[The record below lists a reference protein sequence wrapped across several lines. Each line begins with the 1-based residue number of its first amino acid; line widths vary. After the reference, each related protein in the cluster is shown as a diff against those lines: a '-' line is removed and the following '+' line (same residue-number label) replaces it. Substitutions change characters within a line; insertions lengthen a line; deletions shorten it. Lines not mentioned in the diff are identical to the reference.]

1 MSAPAPKPKES
12 LQDTLQQVL
21 RILSRHKLVENL
33 IHKQEMPKH
42 ELVETIVHKQ
52 NLTELEKRLEQLYP
66 ADIAFILESLPLD
79 ERLTVWELVRPEIEG
94 DVLLEVSDSVRET
107 LLADMDRE
115 EILAAAE
122 HLDTDE
128 LADLVPDLPQDVM
141 HELMGSLEEEERAE
155 LQSALSYADDQVG
168 SVMDFDMVTI
178 RDDVT
183 LEVVLRYLRRFDELP
198 HHTDKLF
205 VVDNDQRIKGVLPI
219 KKLLI
224 SDPERGVAEV
234 MAHEVV
240 IFRPDED
247 VGDAAQAFERYDL
260 VSAPV
265 VDSTHKVIGR
275 LTVDMMV
282 DVIREESEAEVLS
295 LGGLKEDEDLF
306 SSVWSS
312 AKNRWPWLALNIV
325 TGIIVSRVIG
335 AFEATTAQIVALA
348 ALAPI
353 ISGIGGNS
361 GSQTATIIIR
371 AMALGQVTAASTR
384 RLVAKE
390 FGIAMLNGALWGSV
404 LGTVAWLIYGKLGL
418 GLVMAGA
425 MMLNFQVAAG
435 VGLFVP
441 LLMERFG
448 RDPAYGSSVFLTFMT
463 DGMGNLIFYGLATLF
478 LLNAM

>member
-1 MSAPAPKPKES
+1 
-12 LQDTLQQVL
+12 
-21 RILSRHKLVENL
+21 
-33 IHKQEMPKH
+33 
-42 ELVETIVHKQ
+42 
-52 NLTELEKRLEQLYP
+52 
-66 ADIAFILESLPLD
+66 
-79 ERLTVWELVRPEIEG
+79 
-94 DVLLEVSDSVRET
+94 
-107 LLADMDRE
+107 
-115 EILAAAE
+115 
-122 HLDTDE
+122 
-128 LADLVPDLPQDVM
+128 
-141 HELMGSLEEEERAE
+141 MGSLEEEERAE

-168 SVMDFDMVTI
+168 SMMDFDMVTI

-205 VVDNDQRIKGVLPI
+205 VVDNDQRIKGVLSV
-219 KKLLI
+219 KKLLVT
-224 SDPERGVAEV
+224 DPEAQVADV
-234 MAHEVV
+234 MARDVV

-265 VDSTHKVIGR
+265 VDSTNKVIGR

-295 LGGLKEDEDLF
+295 LSGLKEDEDLF

-335 AFEATTAQIVALA
+335 AFEHTTAQIVALA

-371 AMALGQVTAASTR
+371 AMALGQVNAANTR
-384 RLVAKE
+384 RLVLKE
-390 FGIAMLNGALWGSV
+390 LGIAMCNGLLWGSV
-404 LGTVAWLIYGKLGL
+404 LGIVAWLIYSSPGL
-418 GLVMAGA
+418 GLVMGGA
-425 MMLNFQVAAG
+425 MLLNFQGRRHRRSVRAHPDGPLRARPGLRFQRVPDLHDRRHGQPDLLRTGHTVPAARA
-435 VGLFVP
+435 VIHLFVT
-441 LLMERFG
+441 L
-448 RDPAYGSSVFLTFMT
+448 
-463 DGMGNLIFYGLATLF
+463 GL
-478 LLNAM
+478 

>member
-1 MSAPAPKPKES
+1 MTAPAPKPKES
-12 LQDTLQQVL
+12 PQETLQQVL
-21 RILSRHKLVENL
+21 RILQRHKLVENL
-33 IHKQEMPKH
+33 VHKQDMPRQA
-42 ELVETIVHKQ
+42 LVETLVHKQ
-52 NLTELEKRLEQLYP
+52 NLAELESRLDQLHS

-79 ERLTVWELVRPEIEG
+79 ERLMVWGLVKPEVEG

-128 LADLVPDLPQDVM
+128 LADLAPDLSPDVM
-141 HELMGSLEEEERAE
+141 SELMGSLEEEERAE

-168 SVMDFDMVTI
+168 SMMDFDMVTI

-205 VVDNDQRIKGVLPI
+205 VVDNDQRIKGVLSV
-219 KKLLI
+219 KKLLVT
-224 SDPERGVAEV
+224 DPEAQVADV
-234 MAHEVV
+234 MARDVV

-295 LGGLKEDEDLF
+295 LSGLKEDEDLF

-335 AFEATTAQIVALA
+335 AFEHTTAQIVALA

-371 AMALGQVTAASTR
+371 AMALGQVNAANTR
-384 RLVAKE
+384 RLVLKE
-390 FGIAMLNGALWGSV
+390 LGIAMCNGLLWGSV
-404 LGTVAWLIYGKLGL
+404 LGIVAWLIYSSPGL
-418 GLVMAGA
+418 GLVMGGA
-425 MMLNFQVAAG
+425 MLLNFQVAAI

-441 LLMERFG
+441 ILMDRFG

-478 LLNAM
+478 LLRVL